1 MPAVEAGLDLDHR
14 VVRRHVARLGAAGWL
29 GRAPWVWGEGSVA
42 WLTGL
47 GVESSGLGGLR
58 AVKAPPALTTI
69 AHGVLVGWS
78 AARAEKR
85 SRVWRSARELAL
97 EPDRWEV
104 TVRCERGYTTQLP
117 DLAVWLK
124 RSGPPIALISESGGR
139 REDRQKKI
147 LEGWRNAVYAGQYSA
162 VLYDCAND
170 SVAHLISRLAAK
182 VQLTRSKFGVVI
194 QARAQDIATL
204 SPAATDDEA
213 ALSHP
218 QNSPKAAPAI
228 DKVID
233 TTDARAPVSVA
244 PAPPEQSE
252 PRAARRPKP
261 PRRPPNASGVIGR
274 SSEPLSQSGD
284 ARGDDHT
291 PRGQGR
297 RDHVG
302 TLGKRAGLPAQAW
315 AAPPP
320 PRTAL
325 RTKRVSCWF
334 PSSVTAADCRLPRA
348 IRAPSEPAIEPQRPL
363 LLVVAVP

>member
-1 MPAVEAGLDLDHR
+1 MSLPAVEAGLDLDHR
-14 VVRRHVARLGAAGWL
+14 VVRRHVARLEAAGWL

-78 AARAEKR
+78 AARAEKHG
-85 SRVWRSARELAL
+85 RVWRSARELAL

-252 PRAARRPKP
+252 PRAAPEAETAEEAAERERRYREIFGTPEPKRRRPW
-261 PRRPPNASGVIGR
+261 RRS
-274 SSEPLSQSGD
+274 
-284 ARGDDHT
+284 HT
-291 PRGQGR
+291 SWP
-297 RDHVG
+297 G
-302 TLGKRAGLPAQAW
+302 T
-315 AAPPP
+315 
-320 PRTAL
+320 T
-325 RTKRVSCWF
+325 
-334 PSSVTAADCRLPRA
+334 
-348 IRAPSEPAIEPQRPL
+348 
-363 LLVVAVP
+363 